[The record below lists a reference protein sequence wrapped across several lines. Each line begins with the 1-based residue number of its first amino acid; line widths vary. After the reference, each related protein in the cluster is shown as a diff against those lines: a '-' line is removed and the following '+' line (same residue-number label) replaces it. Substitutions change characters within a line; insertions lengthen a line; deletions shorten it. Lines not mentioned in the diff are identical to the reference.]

1 MLDLSVQ
8 NFIGWRVGQVI
19 PVRDGFGYRVFLKY
33 ADGSEKPQQKSGFKT
48 EKEANKAR
56 EKTIA
61 ELYNGTFIVYAKVK
75 VADFMN
81 FWLEEDIKKRTDSH
95 ETYYSYCGIVKNH
108 IIPVLGK
115 KKMAEVNRG
124 DIQKLFNAKADYS
137 RSVAEQVKTIMNV
150 SFDYAVTKKVISNNP
165 VKGVNLPK
173 TGNSQRKAG
182 FRTRNIDTTKTLTL
196 EQIQI
201 LLEKSKNTPI
211 HMQVMFNVLMGLRR
225 SEIHGLK
232 YSDVDYIN
240 RTLKVERQLGR
251 VHNADKEEFA
261 PKTFTKQEIGLKT
274 ESSYRELPIPDIV
287 FEAILEERQKYE
299 VNRKR
304 RINDKSNPFFDGNY
318 ICCSTYGRPR
328 SKGFHFQH
336 YKKLLADN
344 GLPDIRWHDLRT
356 TYCTLLLKESFNPK
370 AVSKL
375 MGHAK
380 EIITMDTYG
389 DNRNI
394 IADGVPEMEAYMK
407 EVLPDLEA
415 QERFR
420 QELLEIVPD
429 VSEYLPEPA

>member
-1 MLDLSVQ
+1 MLDLNLQ
-8 NFIGWRVGQVI
+8 NYVEWRVAQVI
-19 PVRDGFGYRVFLKY
+19 PVRDDFGYRVYLKY
-33 ADGSEKPQQKSGFKT
+33 ADGSEKSQQKSGFKT
-48 EKEANKAR
+48 KKEANKAR

-61 ELYNGTFIVYAKVK
+61 ELYNATYIVYANVK

-81 FWLEEDIKKRTDSH
+81 FWLEEDIKKRTNSH
-95 ETYYSYCGIVKNH
+95 ETYYSYCAIVKNH
-108 IIPVLGK
+108 IVPVLGK
-115 KKMAEVNRG
+115 KKMTDVNRG
-124 DIQKLFNAKADYS
+124 DIQQLFNTKASYS

-150 SFDYAVTKKVISNNP
+150 SFDYAVTKKVISNSP

-173 TGNSQRKAG
+173 AERSQRRAG
-182 FRTRNIDTTKTLTL
+182 FRTRNIDTSKTPTL
-196 EQIQI
+196 EQIQ
-201 LLEKSKNTPI
+201 LLIEKSKDTPI
-211 HMQVMFNVLMGLRR
+211 HMQVLFNVLMGLRR
-225 SEIHGLK
+225 SEINGLK

-251 VHNADKEEFA
+251 VHNADKEDFV
-261 PKTFTKQEIGLKT
+261 PKTLTKQEIGLKT
-274 ESSYRELPIPDIV
+274 ESSYRELPIPDLV

-299 VNRKR
+299 KNRSR

-318 ICCSTYGRPR
+318 ICCSSYGRPR
-328 SKGFHFQH
+328 SKSFHFQH

-356 TYCTLLLKESFNPK
+356 TYCTLLLKESFSPK

-394 IADGVPEMEAYMK
+394 IADGVPEIEAYMK
-407 EVLPDLEA
+407 EVLPDPEA
-415 QERFR
+415 EKRFKE
-420 QELLEIVPD
+420 ELLEIVPD
-429 VSEYLPEPA
+429 VSQFLPYNV

>member
-1 MLDLSVQ
+1 MLDLNLQ
-8 NFIGWRVGQVI
+8 NYVEWRVAQVI
-19 PVRDGFGYRVFLKY
+19 PVRDDFGYRVYLKY
-33 ADGSEKPQQKSGFKT
+33 ADGSEKSQQKSGFKT
-48 EKEANKAR
+48 KKEANKAR

-61 ELYNGTFIVYAKVK
+61 ELYNATYIVYANVK

-81 FWLEEDIKKRTDSH
+81 FWLEEDIKKRTNSH

-108 IIPVLGK
+108 IVPVLGK
-115 KKMAEVNRG
+115 KKMTDVNRG
-124 DIQKLFNAKADYS
+124 DIQQLFNTKASYS

-150 SFDYAVTKKVISNNP
+150 SFDYAVTKKVISNSP

-173 TGNSQRKAG
+173 AERSQRRAG
-182 FRTRNIDTTKTLTL
+182 FRTRNIDTSKTLTL
-196 EQIQI
+196 EQIQ
-201 LLEKSKNTPI
+201 LLIEKSKDTPI
-211 HMQVMFNVLMGLRR
+211 HMQVLFNVLMGLRR
-225 SEIHGLK
+225 SEINGLK

-251 VHNADKEEFA
+251 VHNADKEDFV
-261 PKTFTKQEIGLKT
+261 PKTLTKQEIGLKT
-274 ESSYRELPIPDIV
+274 ESSYRELPIPDLV

-299 VNRKR
+299 KNRSR

-318 ICCSTYGRPR
+318 ICCSSYGRPR
-328 SKGFHFQH
+328 SKSFHFQH

-356 TYCTLLLKESFNPK
+356 TYCTLLLKESFSPK

-394 IADGVPEMEAYMK
+394 IADGVPEIEAYMK
-407 EVLPDLEA
+407 EVLPDPEA
-415 QERFR
+415 EKRFKE
-420 QELLEIVPD
+420 ELLEIVPD
-429 VSEYLPEPA
+429 VSQFLPYNV